1 MSQTHP
7 FTASGPGKGTA
18 AAVGLLGLGLMLL
31 FIPFF
36 TGKLDEI
43 PRANLMMGA
52 GVIFV
57 AWLLFD
63 AIFSEFGQWM
73 GTGVMCVASLLN
85 AVIWVYILRCFS
97 K

>member
-1 MSQTHP
+1 MAGLRLSQTHP
-7 FTASGPGKGTA
+7 FTASGPFKGTA

-36 TGKLDEI
+36 FTGKLDEI
-43 PRANLMMGA
+43 PRAMMGS
-52 GVIFV
+52 GEIFV

-73 GTGVMCVASLLN
+73 GTGVMCVASLL
-85 AVIWVYILRCFS
+85 
-97 K
+97 